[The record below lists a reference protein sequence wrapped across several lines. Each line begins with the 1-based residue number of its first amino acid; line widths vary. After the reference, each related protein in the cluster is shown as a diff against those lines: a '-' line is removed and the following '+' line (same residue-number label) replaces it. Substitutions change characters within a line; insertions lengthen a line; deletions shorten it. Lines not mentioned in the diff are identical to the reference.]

1 MSDSLNT
8 LYVRAGEGDKDA
20 FHQLVQHVGNQLYK
34 IALYLCRG
42 DESLAEDALQNA
54 LIKLWQ
60 HAPKWEE
67 RSTFTKYASSVIYTC
82 CMDAFR
88 SLKQHDKLE
97 DATVIDFPK
106 AEKRLKEKE
115 QRQTITE
122 KLKLLPERQRDA
134 ILLSFYFDKSQKDV
148 AKALGTTE
156 KAVESLLVRAKK
168 SLKDSISHDEK
179 EAML

>member
-8 LYVRAGEGDKDA
+8 LYKKAGEGNKDA
-20 FHQLVQHVGNQLYK
+20 FHQLVQHTGNQLYR
-34 IALYLCRG
+34 IALYLCKG

-67 RSTFTKYASSVIYTC
+67 RSTFTKYASSIIYTC
-82 CMDAFR
+82 CMDTFR
-88 SLKQHDKLE
+88 SLKQHAELE
-97 DATVIDFPK
+97 DDTVIDFPK
-106 AEKRLKEKE
+106 AEEYLKEKE
-115 QRQTITE
+115 QRQTVTE
-122 KLKLLPERQRDA
+122 KLKQLPNRQREA

-168 SLKDSISHDEK
+168 SLKNSISHDEK
-179 EAML
+179 EAIL